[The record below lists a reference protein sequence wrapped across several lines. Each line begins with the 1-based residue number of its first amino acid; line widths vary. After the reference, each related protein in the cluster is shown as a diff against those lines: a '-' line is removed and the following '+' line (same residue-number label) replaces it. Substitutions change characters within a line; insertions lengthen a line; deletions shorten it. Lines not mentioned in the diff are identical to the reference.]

1 MSKGLILINGDT
13 DSIMVGKP
21 DGSPFSD
28 VEQKQLLTELNSQ
41 FPENIRFEEDGYFSS
56 VIILKAKNY
65 ILQDQK
71 GKVKTKGS
79 ALRDQKKE
87 KGLREMMNRMIEV
100 MLKPEMPVDKALLT
114 EIYMEYVKE
123 IVDVKDITRWCTK
136 KSYSQAVETSTR
148 TNETKVK
155 DAIQGT
161 DYKIGDKLFLFY
173 KEDDTLCLIEKF
185 SGDYSKVRLL
195 KRLFDTVKIFANV
208 IEVKELFINYSLKKN
223 QKLL

>member
-79 ALRDQKKE
+79 SLRDQKKE
-87 KGLREMMNRMIEV
+87 KGLKEMMDRMIEV
-100 MLKPEMPVDKALLT
+100 MLKPEMPVDNARLT
-114 EIYMEYVKE
+114 EIYMEYVRE
-123 IVDVKDITRWCTK
+123 IMDVKEITRWCTK
-136 KSYSQAVETSTR
+136 KSYSQKVEEGTR

-161 DYKIGDKLFLFY
+161 EYKVGDKLFLFY
-173 KEDDTLCLIEKF
+173 KEDDTLCLVEKF
-185 SGDYSKVRLL
+185 TGDYNKIRLL

-208 IEVKELFINYSLKKN
+208 IDVKELFINYSLKKN